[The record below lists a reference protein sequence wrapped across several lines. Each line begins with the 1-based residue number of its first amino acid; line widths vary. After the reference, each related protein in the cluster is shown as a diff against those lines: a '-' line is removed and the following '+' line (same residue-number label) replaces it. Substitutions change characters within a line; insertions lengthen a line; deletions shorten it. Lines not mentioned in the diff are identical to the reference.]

1 MSLQDREPAPG
12 SFARAESLPLDD
24 APPAGPESVPLANA
38 TPTGPASPYHVGW
51 LALALRPVTRA
62 YDALDRLWHRLMHG
76 RWLAIGLSIVF
87 LGAVLLIEL
96 NRRGLLP
103 GWLGPMLETRHFGA
117 VVAAFWLLLV
127 FEVLALVFTLPQ
139 SVANSVGKQFE
150 LVSLIM
156 LREAFLEFTA
166 FGEPIDVGAHGYHSL
181 LIVITDLLAAFAVFV
196 LTGLYY
202 RLQHH
207 QPITPDER
215 EQASFIAA
223 KKVIALALF
232 GAFVLLAAAEAT
244 LFLQHRQAFDFF
256 ADFFTLLIFAD
267 VLVVLVSLGFTSGYH
282 VVFRNSGFAAAAVVI
297 RLALPA
303 PPFVS
308 PALAVGA
315 AAFAVALTGAYNLFA
330 PTIRERT

>member
-1 MSLQDREPAPG
+1 MPGAADPAEPVAVTVEPI
-12 SFARAESLPLDD
+12 
-24 APPAGPESVPLANA
+24 
-38 TPTGPASPYHVGW
+38 GPASPYHVGW

-62 YDALDRLWHRLMHG
+62 YDLLDHTWHRLMHG
-76 RWLAIGLSIVF
+76 RWLAIGLSTVFVGGIV
-87 LGAVLLIEL
+87 LIEL

-103 GWLGPMLETRHFGA
+103 PSLAAMLETRHFGA
-117 VVAAFWLLLV
+117 VVGAFWVLLV
-127 FEVLALVFTLPQ
+127 FEILALVFTLPQ

-166 FGEPIDVGAHGYHSL
+166 FGEPIDVAAHGYHSL
-181 LIVITDLLAAFAVFV
+181 FVVVSDLLAAFAVFV
-196 LTGLYY
+196 LIGVYY

-232 GAFVLLAAAEAT
+232 GAFVVLAFAEGV
-244 LFLQHRQAFDFF
+244 LFLQHRQTFDFF
-256 ADFFTLLIFAD
+256 ADFFTILIFAD
-267 VLVVLVSLGFTSGYH
+267 VLVVLVSLAFTSGYH
-282 VVFRNSGFAAAAVVI
+282 VVFRNSGFAAAAVII

-315 AAFAVALTGAYNLFA
+315 ALFAVALTAAYNFFA
-330 PTIRERT
+330 PTIRQRG